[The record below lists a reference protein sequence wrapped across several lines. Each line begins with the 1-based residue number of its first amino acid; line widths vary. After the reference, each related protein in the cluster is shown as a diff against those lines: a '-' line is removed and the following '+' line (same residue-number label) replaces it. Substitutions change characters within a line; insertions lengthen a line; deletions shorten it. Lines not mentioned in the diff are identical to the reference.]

1 MCGSKTS
8 VKKSEGRTVRSY
20 FAIDLRKE
28 AQWHHILT
36 MVAIMFVLQ
45 ITFQIWSIILP
56 RYLMEIGGLDRQHL
70 GKVTGAMGITY
81 DLIRIIFI
89 GVFGALSDTFGRKTL
104 LFAGAVVSALSYFY
118 FAFTPEMA
126 LFFGINLIIPAYIAR
141 IVIAFS
147 MQMMSPQLLPTF
159 FDYTLPSC
167 RGRIASLYGATMTLG
182 VFLAYRILGPLNKII
197 DIRDFILLGTWIS
210 LGVIFLTWFGIIDL
224 APARKNVGWQWEKIL
239 ATTKDSFKNFSRAWP
254 IVRKNPALLFC
265 YAVAFVEK
273 SDISVQVYFFMA
285 WAVVVAQKFQMTRA
299 EATAEAAASIS
310 WGALMGLATFF
321 IGGLIIDRLGRK
333 FCLMVGLFFSG
344 CAFVLLGF
352 LDNPFLLGATAAIAL
367 RGFGTSA
374 ASLATYALVSDL
386 SPKELLGTIW
396 GGYNMA
402 AAAGMMIV
410 GAIAIFLFDYVGYSY
425 PFVLAGGMDLL
436 VFIWGILI
444 WKKIPE
450 RKYPPTTTTFPKGK
464 R

>member
-1 MCGSKTS
+1 MEKP
-8 VKKSEGRTVRSY
+8 EGTTVRSY
-20 FAIDLRKE
+20 FAIDLREE
-28 AQWHHILT
+28 AQWRNVLA

-56 RYLMEIGGLDRQHL
+56 RYLMEVGGLDRQHL

-81 DLIRIIFI
+81 DLIRITFV
-89 GVFGALSDTFGRKTL
+89 GVFGALSDKFGRKTL

-118 FAFTPEMA
+118 FAFTPEMS
-126 LFFGINLIIPAYIAR
+126 LLLGINLIILAYIAR

-159 FDYTLPSC
+159 FDYTLPNC

-182 VFLAYRILGPLNKII
+182 VFLAYRILGPLNKALG
-197 DIRDFILLGTWIS
+197 IRDFILLGTWIS
-210 LGVIFLTWFGIIDL
+210 LAVMFLTWLGVIDL
-224 APARKNVGWQWEKIL
+224 APAREKVGFKWKKIL
-239 ATTKDSFKNFSRAWP
+239 STTKDSFKNFGKAWP

-299 EATAEAAASIS
+299 EATADAAGSIS
-310 WGALMGLATFF
+310 WGALMGLVTYFV
-321 IGGLIIDRLGRK
+321 GGLIIDRFGRK
-333 FCLMVGLFFSG
+333 FCLMVGLLFSG
-344 CAFVLLGF
+344 IAFVVLGF
-352 LDNPFLLGATAAIAL
+352 LNSPFLVWATAAIAL

-374 ASLATYALVSDL
+374 ATLSTYALISDL
-386 SPKELLGTIW
+386 SPKELVGTIL
-396 GGYNMA
+396 GGYHMA

-410 GAIAIFLFDYVGYSY
+410 GAIAVFLFDYVGYSY
-425 PFVLAGGMDLL
+425 PFALAGGMDLI

-450 RKYPPTTTTFPKGK
+450 RKYAASDQVSS
-464 R
+464 

>member
-1 MCGSKTS
+1 M
-8 VKKSEGRTVRSY
+8 KKPERTPVRSY
-20 FAIDLRKE
+20 FAIDLQKE
-28 AQWHHILT
+28 VRWHHVLV

-56 RYLMEIGGLDRQHL
+56 RFLMELGGLERQHL

-89 GVFGALSDTFGRKTL
+89 GVFGALSDTLGRKTL
-104 LFAGAVVSALSYFY
+104 LFAGAVVSALSYCY
-118 FAFTPEMA
+118 FACTPEMA
-126 LFFGINLIIPAYIAR
+126 LLLGINLIIPAYIAR

-159 FDYTLPSC
+159 FDYTLPNC

-182 VFLAYRILGPLNKII
+182 VFLAYRILGPLNKTLA
-197 DIRDFILLGTWIS
+197 IRDFILLGTWIS
-210 LGVIFLTWFGIIDL
+210 LGVMLLTWFGVIDL
-224 APARKNVGWQWEKIL
+224 APAREKVGWQWKKIIV
-239 ATTKDSFKNFSRAWP
+239 ATKSSFRNFSRAWP

-285 WAVVVAQKFQMTRA
+285 WAVVVAQKYQMTRA
-299 EATAEAAASIS
+299 EATADAAASIS

-321 IGGLIIDRLGRK
+321 TGGLIIDRFGRK
-333 FCLMVGLFFSG
+333 FLLMVGLLFSG
-344 CAFVLLGF
+344 SAFVLLGF
-352 LDNPFLLGATAAIAL
+352 LDSPFLIGATVAIAL

-374 ASLATYALVSDL
+374 ASLSTYALISDL
-386 SPKELLGTIW
+386 SPKELVGTIW

-425 PFVLAGGMDLL
+425 PFALAGGMDLI
-436 VFIWGILI
+436 VFIWGIFI

-450 RKYPPTTTTFPKGK
+450 RTYTDSH
-464 R
+464 RVAS

>member
-1 MCGSKTS
+1 MREASVSKPERTS
-8 VKKSEGRTVRSY
+8 FRTY
-20 FAIDLRKE
+20 FAIDLKE
-28 AQWHHILT
+28 GAQWNNVLV

-45 ITFQIWSIILP
+45 ITFQIWSVILP
-56 RYLMEIGGLDRQHL
+56 RYLMELGGLDRQHL

-89 GVFGALSDTFGRKTL
+89 GVFGAMSDTFGRKTL
-104 LFAGAVVSALSYFY
+104 LFTGAVVSALSYFY

-126 LFFGINLIIPAYIAR
+126 LLFGINLIIPAYIAR

-159 FDYTLPSC
+159 FDYTLPNC

-182 VFLAYRILGPLNKII
+182 VFLAYRILGPLNKTLA
-197 DIRDFILLGTWIS
+197 IRDFILLGTWIS
-210 LGVIFLTWFGIIDL
+210 LGVIFLTWLGVIDL
-224 APARKNVGWQWEKIL
+224 TPAREKVEWQWKKL
-239 ATTKDSFKNFSRAWP
+239 LSATKGSFKNFSKAWP

-299 EATAEAAASIS
+299 EATADAAASIS
-310 WGALMGLATFF
+310 WGALMGLVTFF
-321 IGGLIIDRLGRK
+321 VGGLIIDRFGRK
-333 FCLMVGLFFSG
+333 FCLMVGLLFSG
-344 CAFVLLGF
+344 CAFVGLGF
-352 LDNPFLLGATAAIAL
+352 LDSPFLLGATAAIAL

-386 SPKELLGTIW
+386 SPKELVGTIW

-402 AAAGMMIV
+402 AAVGMMIV
-410 GAIAIFLFDYVGYSY
+410 GAIAIVLFDYVGYSY
-425 PFVLAGGMDLL
+425 PFALAGGMDLV

-450 RKYPPTTTTFPKGK
+450 RKYPYTTPTLRKS